1 MKRKGY
7 AFAALSAL
15 ALTFLALAS
24 VLLRLELDKY
34 TLTGEVLAGERAAAS
49 GFGVKL
55 SATMRAHIA
64 WELDYSAAN
73 GGCETRSGW
82 ELDRTHTADLEQ
94 SSETWRDDDPL
105 TASGELVEYI
115 EWDSATAFEA
125 EFDGKPEMRALAEEL
140 RARLSDEEPL
150 VSLSFPLSDYY
161 DFVPLN
167 FDAGELAVSGGVS
180 AAEVFRVPVP
190 EDARL
195 DADVHHTNGMYKF
208 GTFIT
213 GINVRSESV
222 LGSDGYLYFV
232 PDVSDRLGEPLSG
245 ELLPGGG
252 WGVYR
257 IHCDGESI
265 DFSRA
270 ENIFPLPEGWESAGL
285 ELSADGGTLF
295 VLIDMKGG
303 LDMALLDLDTLSVT
317 QTMRVLPA
325 SEMAAGFD
333 KVQRDVSSDG
343 IAFAWR
349 NYAAGYSFDG
359 ERCEEVYS
367 GSTRFE
373 GLPERFADARFHGQ
387 GDVMDI
393 ACAGG
398 RLAIL
403 RRINVSPDEMP
414 NSDYLERPYLLL
426 IYGED
431 GLECAD
437 WLSTQLD
444 NYWRN
449 LELMIGMKAC
459 ITEVEA

>member
-15 ALTFLALAS
+15 ALVFLALAS
-24 VLLRLELDKY
+24 VFLRLGLDKY

-73 GGCETRSGW
+73 GECETRSGW
-82 ELDRTHTADLEQ
+82 ELDRTHPADLEQ
-94 SSETWRDDDPL
+94 SSETWRDDDQL

-161 DFVPLN
+161 DFVPLS

-208 GTFIT
+208 GTYIK

-257 IHCDGESI
+257 IACDGESI

-270 ENIFPLPEGWESAGL
+270 ENIFPLPEGWETAGL

-349 NYAAGYSFDG
+349 NYAADYSFDG

-449 LELMIGMKAC
+449 LGWMIGMKAC

>member
-15 ALTFLALAS
+15 ALVFLALAS

-55 SATMRAHIA
+55 SATMRGHIA

-82 ELDRTHTADLEQ
+82 ELDRTHPADLEQ

-140 RARLSDEEPL
+140 RARLSGAEPL
-150 VSLSFPLSDYY
+150 VRLSFPLSDYY
-161 DFVPLN
+161 DFVPLS

-180 AAEVFRVPVP
+180 AAEVIRVPAP

-195 DADVHHTNGMYKF
+195 GAYVHHTNGMYKF

-232 PDVSDRLGEPLSG
+232 PDVRDENGELFSG

-257 IHCDGESI
+257 IPC
-265 DFSRA
+265 
-270 ENIFPLPEGWESAGL
+270 
-285 ELSADGGTLF
+285 DGGTLF

-325 SEMAAGFD
+325 SEMAGGFD
-333 KVQRDVSSDG
+333 MVQRDVSSDG

-393 ACAGG
+393 ACSGG
-398 RLAIL
+398 RLAVL

-449 LELMIGMKAC
+449 LGWMIGMKAC

>member
-15 ALTFLALAS
+15 ALVFLALAS
-24 VLLRLELDKY
+24 VFLRLELDKY
-34 TLTGEVLAGERAAAS
+34 TLAGEVLAGERAAAS

-55 SATMRAHIA
+55 SATMRAHIT
-64 WELDYSAAN
+64 WELEYSAAN

-82 ELDRTHTADLEQ
+82 ELDRTHPADLEQ

-140 RARLSDEEPL
+140 RARLSGAEPL
-150 VSLSFPLSDYY
+150 VRLSFPLSDYY
-161 DFVPLN
+161 DFVPLS

-195 DADVHHTNGMYKF
+195 GAYVHHTGMYKF

-232 PDVSDRLGEPLSG
+232 PEVRDENGELFSG

-257 IHCDGESI
+257 IPCDGESI

-270 ENIFPLPEGWESAGL
+270 ENIFPLPEGWETAGL

-295 VLIDMKGG
+295 VLIDMEGG

-317 QTMRVLPA
+317 QTMTVPPA
-325 SEMAAGFD
+325 SEMAGGFD
-333 KVQRDVSSDG
+333 MVQRDVSSDG

-387 GDVMDI
+387 GDVIDI

-398 RLAIL
+398 RLAVL

-414 NSDYLERPYLLL
+414 NSDYLERPHLLL
-426 IYGED
+426 IYVED

-444 NYWRN
+444 SFWRIN
-449 LELMIGMKAC
+449 ETAC

>member
-15 ALTFLALAS
+15 ALVFLALAS
-24 VLLRLELDKY
+24 VFLRLELDKY

-82 ELDRTHTADLEQ
+82 ELDRTHPADLEQ

-140 RARLSDEEPL
+140 RARLSGAEPL
-150 VSLSFPLSDYY
+150 VRLSFPLSDYY
-161 DFVPLN
+161 DFVPLS
-167 FDAGELAVSGGVS
+167 FDAGELAVSGDVS
-180 AAEVFRVPVP
+180 AAEVIRVPAP
-190 EDARL
+190 EDAR
-195 DADVHHTNGMYKF
+195 
-208 GTFIT
+208 
-213 GINVRSESV
+213 
-222 LGSDGYLYFV
+222 
-232 PDVSDRLGEPLSG
+232 
-245 ELLPGGG
+245 
-252 WGVYR
+252 
-257 IHCDGESI
+257 
-265 DFSRA
+265 
-270 ENIFPLPEGWESAGL
+270 L

-295 VLIDMKGG
+295 VLIDMEGG

-317 QTMRVLPA
+317 QTMTVLPA
-325 SEMAAGFD
+325 SEMAGGFD
-333 KVQRDVSSDG
+333 MVQRDVSSDG

-367 GSTRFE
+367 DSTSFE
-373 GLPERFADARFHGQ
+373 GLPERFANARSHDQ
-387 GDVMDI
+387 GNVMDI

-437 WLSTQLD
+437 WMSTQLD

-449 LELMIGMKAC
+449 LGWMIGMTAC

>member
-15 ALTFLALAS
+15 ALVFLALAS
-24 VLLRLELDKY
+24 VFLRLELDKY

-82 ELDRTHTADLEQ
+82 ELDRTHPADLEQ

-140 RARLSDEEPL
+140 RARLSDEEPI

-161 DFVPLN
+161 DFVPLS

-195 DADVHHTNGMYKF
+195 GAYVHHTNGMYKF
-208 GTFIT
+208 GTFIA

-232 PDVSDRLGEPLSG
+232 PDVSDENGEPFSG
-245 ELLPGGG
+245 ELLPGGD

-257 IHCDGESI
+257 IPCDGESI

-270 ENIFPLPEGWESAGL
+270 ENIFPLPEGWETAGL

-349 NYAAGYSFDG
+349 NYAADYSFDG

-393 ACAGG
+393 ACSGG
-398 RLAIL
+398 RLAVL
-403 RRINVSPDEMP
+403 RRINVSPDELP
-414 NSDYLERPYLLL
+414 NADYLERPYLLL

-449 LELMIGMKAC
+449 LGWMIGMTAC

>member
-7 AFAALSAL
+7 AFAALSV
-15 ALTFLALAS
+15 LTLVFLALAS
-24 VLLRLELDKY
+24 VFLRLELDKY

-55 SATMRAHIA
+55 SATMRGHIA

-82 ELDRTHTADLEQ
+82 ELDRTHPADLEQ

-115 EWDSATAFEA
+115 EWDSAAAFEA

-140 RARLSDEEPL
+140 RARLSGAEPL
-150 VSLSFPLSDYY
+150 VRLSFPLSDYY
-161 DFVPLN
+161 DFVPLS

-190 EDARL
+190 EDDRL

-208 GTFIT
+208 GTFIA

-232 PDVSDRLGEPLSG
+232 PEVRDENGELFSG

-257 IHCDGESI
+257 IPCDGESI

-270 ENIFPLPEGWESAGL
+270 ENIFPLPEGWEAAGL
-285 ELSADGGTLF
+285 ELSADGGTQF
-295 VLIDMKGG
+295 VLIDMEGG

-325 SEMAAGFD
+325 SEMAGGFD
-333 KVQRDVSSDG
+333 KVQ
-343 IAFAWR
+343 
-349 NYAAGYSFDG
+349 
-359 ERCEEVYS
+359 
-367 GSTRFE
+367 
-373 GLPERFADARFHGQ
+373 
-387 GDVMDI
+387 
-393 ACAGG
+393 
-398 RLAIL
+398 

-414 NSDYLERPYLLL
+414 NSDYLEWPYLLL

-449 LELMIGMKAC
+449 LGWMIGMTAC

>member
-15 ALTFLALAS
+15 ALVLLALAS

-73 GGCETRSGW
+73 GECETRSGW
-82 ELDRTHTADLEQ
+82 ELDRTHPADLEQ

-115 EWDSATAFEA
+115 EWDSAAAFEA

-140 RARLSDEEPL
+140 RARLSGAEPL
-150 VSLSFPLSDYY
+150 VRVSFPLSDYY

-180 AAEVFRVPVP
+180 AAEVFRVPAP

-195 DADVHHTNGMYKF
+195 GAYVHHTGMYKF
-208 GTFIT
+208 GTYIK
-213 GINVRSESV
+213 GISVRSESV

-232 PDVSDRLGEPLSG
+232 PDVSDRLGKPLSG
-245 ELLPGGG
+245 ELLPGGD

-257 IHCDGESI
+257 IPCDGESI

-270 ENIFPLPEGWESAGL
+270 ENIFPLPEGWETAGL

-349 NYAAGYSFDG
+349 NYAAGCSFDG

-393 ACAGG
+393 ACSGG
-398 RLAIL
+398 RLAVL

-444 NYWRN
+444 SFWRIN
-449 LELMIGMKAC
+449 ETAC

>member
-7 AFAALSAL
+7 AFAALSVL
-15 ALTFLALAS
+15 ALVFLALAS
-24 VLLRLELDKY
+24 VFLRLELDKY

-55 SATMRAHIA
+55 SATMRGHIA
-64 WELDYSAAN
+64 RELDYSAAN
-73 GGCETRSGW
+73 GECETRSSW

-115 EWDSATAFEA
+115 EWDSAAAFEA

-140 RARLSDEEPL
+140 RARLSGAEPL
-150 VSLSFPLSDYY
+150 VRLSFPLSDYY
-161 DFVPLN
+161 DFVPLS
-167 FDAGELAVSGGVS
+167 FDVGELAVSGGVS
-180 AAEVFRVPVP
+180 AAEVFRVPAP

-195 DADVHHTNGMYKF
+195 GAYVHHTGMYKF

-232 PDVSDRLGEPLSG
+232 PDVRDENGELFSG

-257 IHCDGESI
+257 IPCDGESI

-270 ENIFPLPEGWESAGL
+270 ENIFPLPEGWEAAGL

-343 IAFAWR
+343 IAFTWR
-349 NYAAGYSFDG
+349 NYAAGCSFDG

-373 GLPERFADARFHGQ
+373 GLSERFADARFHGQ

-393 ACAGG
+393 ACSGG
-398 RLAIL
+398 RLAVL
-403 RRINVSPDEMP
+403 RRINVSPDELP
-414 NSDYLERPYLLL
+414 NSDYLGRPYLLL

-431 GLECAD
+431 GLE
-437 WLSTQLD
+437 WSTQLD
-444 NYWRN
+444 NYWWD
-449 LELMIGMKAC
+449 LELMIGMTAC

>member
-24 VLLRLELDKY
+24 VFLRLELDKY

-82 ELDRTHTADLEQ
+82 VLDRTHPADLEQ

-150 VSLSFPLSDYY
+150 VRLSFPLSDYY

-195 DADVHHTNGMYKF
+195 GAYVHHTGMYKF
-208 GTFIT
+208 GTYIK
-213 GINVRSESV
+213 GISVRSESV

-232 PDVSDRLGEPLSG
+232 PDVRDENGEPLSG

-257 IHCDGESI
+257 IPCDGESI

-303 LDMALLDLDTLSVT
+303 LDLALLDLDTLSVT

-398 RLAIL
+398 RLAVL

-414 NSDYLERPYLLL
+414 NSDYLE
-426 IYGED
+426 
-431 GLECAD
+431 CAD

-449 LELMIGMKAC
+449 LGWMIGMTAC

>member
-1 MKRKGY
+1 MIREYKTIQEINGPLMVVRKVEGVTY
-7 AFAALSAL
+7 DELGEIQLPNGDVRRCKVLEVNGDNAVVQLFESSAGINL
-15 ALTFLALAS
+15 KESRIRFL
-24 VLLRLELDKY
+24 
-34 TLTGEVLAGERAAAS
+34 G
-49 GFGVKL
+49 
-55 SATMRAHIA
+55 H
-64 WELDYSAAN
+64 
-73 GGCETRSGW
+73 
-82 ELDRTHTADLEQ
+82 
-94 SSETWRDDDPL
+94 PL
-105 TASGELVEYI
+105 
-115 EWDSATAFEA
+115 
-125 EFDGKPEMRALAEEL
+125 
-140 RARLSDEEPL
+140 
-150 VSLSFPLSDYY
+150 
-161 DFVPLN
+161 
-167 FDAGELAVSGGVS
+167 ELAVSGDVS
-180 AAEVFRVPVP
+180 AAEVIRVPAP

-195 DADVHHTNGMYKF
+195 GAYVHHTNGMYKF

-232 PDVSDRLGEPLSG
+232 PDVRDENGELFSG

-257 IHCDGESI
+257 IPC
-265 DFSRA
+265 
-270 ENIFPLPEGWESAGL
+270 
-285 ELSADGGTLF
+285 DGGTLF
-295 VLIDMKGG
+295 VLIDMEGG

-333 KVQRDVSSDG
+333 KIQCDVSSDG

-393 ACAGG
+393 ACSGG
-398 RLAIL
+398 RLAVL

-444 NYWRN
+444 SFWRIN
-449 LELMIGMKAC
+449 ETAC